1 MRKQTKAK
9 TKAKPAKKMRQIE
22 ADGVTVYCAHVA
34 IVPIGDVK
42 PNPRNPNRHPD
53 AQVAMLAKIIKA
65 QGWRAPITVSARS
78 GFVVKGH
85 ARLAAAALLGVK
97 SVPVDVQHYASPEA
111 ETADMIADNR
121 IAELAE
127 IDPLGLKDLLQE
139 LDTGALDMELTGY
152 TLPDIEQLMNQYHV
166 EPADAP
172 KLKDGDRAP
181 FRQATFTLHD
191 EQWGEVEAAIAKAK
205 KDGGGESAV
214 NENRN
219 GNALAWICRAFN
231 GGRNG

>member
-1 MRKQTKAK
+1 MSRNK
-9 TKAKPAKKMRQIE
+9 TKTMPQLRADPA
-22 ADGVTVYCAHVA
+22 
-34 IVPIGDVK
+34 
-42 PNPRNPNRHPD
+42 NPNRMADEDKARMALSLAEFGDLSGITLNRRTGMLIGGHQRVSVMPD
-53 AQVAMLAKIIKA
+53 GALDVTDIAEPEPDGTVARGYLTHLGRRYAVRVVDWPSDKA
-65 QGWRAPITVSARS
+65 
-78 GFVVKGH
+78 H
-85 ARLAAAALLGVK
+85 AALL
-97 SVPVDVQHYASPEA
+97 AA
-111 ETADMIADNR
+111 NR
-121 IAELAE
+121 FGRVGHDDGAA
-127 IDPLGLKDLLQE
+127 LKDLLQE

-172 KLKDGDRAP
+172 NLKDGDRAP

-191 EQWGEVEAAIAKAK
+191 EQWEEVEAAIAKAK

-214 NENRN
+214 NENSN